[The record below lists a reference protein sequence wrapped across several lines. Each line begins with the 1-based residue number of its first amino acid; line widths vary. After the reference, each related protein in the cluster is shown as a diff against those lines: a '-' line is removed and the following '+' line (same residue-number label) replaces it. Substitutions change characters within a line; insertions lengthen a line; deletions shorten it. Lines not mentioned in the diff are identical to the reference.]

1 MYLPIKKRTIA
12 KARKP
17 AGYATAHIGKWHLT
31 PPGGDG
37 AYLPDKQ
44 GFDLNIGG
52 THREQPPNY
61 FSRYGIQTLSDG
73 P

>member
-1 MYLPIKKRTIA
+1 MYLPVEERTIA
-12 KARKP
+12 EGLTP

-44 GFDLNIGG
+44 GFDHNIVG
-52 THREQPPNY
+52 THRGQPPSY
-61 FSRYGIQTLSDG
+61 FSAYGIQTLSDG